1 MTEQVKGRAGTPK
14 GRCVCGREGTV
25 RAITRH
31 TMQCVTYRTLHSAD
45 PSNPAL
51 DVVWAWRYAQS
62 PEGRAESASV
72 LQDARDERGA
82 ARREQNEQALAVSRS
97 RWTDGKGGFP
107 DGVPVP
113 VPDGGTLTVHS
124 PSGSARA
131 QVEQST
137 TITGW

>member
-1 MTEQVKGRAGTPK
+1 MTEQVKGR
-14 GRCVCGREGTV
+14 CVCGKEGTV

-31 TMQCVTYRTLHSAD
+31 TMQCVAYRTLHRTDS
-45 PSNPAL
+45 SNPAL

-62 PEGRAESASV
+62 PEGRAAAATA

-107 DGVPVP
+107 DGKPVAMP
-113 VPDGGTLTVHS
+113 VEGALTLRS
-124 PSGSARA
+124 PVGSARA
-131 QVEQST
+131 QVEKS